1 MSKYTITLHDLIKS
15 GYDLGLKNYSIF
27 NENYRPILN
36 KSIID
41 YYEWHEIGFETPAM
55 FVQRLNAK
63 LDRIMRNEYNAL
75 YQAKTIEF
83 NPLYNIELKETFKH
97 NIEGEQETN
106 SNSNLVN
113 KSNTTGTDKTR
124 GFTSRFPEDNITKED
139 LENLLYAD
147 VGNRQE
153 NNNTTTDKTEQETT
167 DKGTGKN
174 KQNET
179 YTRMTEGSSAG
190 LPFSKAM
197 LQLKQYY
204 DKYRLDEQVIQE
216 LSDLFMTIW

>member
-55 FVQRLNAK
+55 FVQRLNSK

-83 NPLYNIELKETFKH
+83 NPLYNIELKETFEH

-153 NNNTTTDKTEQETT
+153 NNNTTTDKTEQKTT

>member
-27 NENYRPILN
+27 DENYRHILN

-83 NPLYNIELKETFKH
+83 NPLYNIEIKETFDH
-97 NIEGEQETN
+97 SIEGEQETN

-139 LENLLYAD
+139 LESLLYAD